1 MAKKR
6 QTARPVQATRSSD
19 RQAKKRKLEME
30 KEAAKK
36 KAALAAARKNHAAAA
51 KAAAAKA
58 AAEAA
63 TAAKAAAERDRNK
76 SSKSKQD
83 ERKQQ
88 ATKSINKNDRDAG
101 VDPDDSSE
109 DTRSTIRHDD
119 NSGDDTYDDDDVVDL
134 EEIDFAAPK
143 LVSSPKTD
151 RFASVG
157 GARPKER
164 WRHWL
169 DVDRGHKKG
178 ENGDVAKKF
187 TLKDRDECAVQ
198 VWKWFT
204 HAARTPS
211 YQTVKT
217 DDGQVLA
224 KQKWS
229 TPDYFFELGA
239 SLLIRWRYC
248 FPRINLQ
255 MGRKKLGTLDYIMH
269 PTAFQDVEA
278 MIERLEAIEP
288 FLGTST
294 PADFLDRS
302 CYGTRLYVS
311 SSALFSSNASISYL
325 THVSF
330 SCHGR

>member
-1 MAKKR
+1 MAR
-6 QTARPVQATRSSD
+6 TSHTARPVQATRSSD
-19 RQAKKRKLEME
+19 RQARKRKLEME

-36 KAALAAARKNHAAAA
+36 KAAAAAARKKPAAAA
-51 KAAAAKA
+51 KAAA
-58 AAEAA
+58 
-63 TAAKAAAERDRNK
+63 AAAERDRNK
-76 SSKSKQD
+76 SSKPRED
-83 ERKQQ
+83 EGKQQ
-88 ATKSINKNDRDAG
+88 ATKSTNKNDPDAG
-101 VDPDDSSE
+101 VDGDDSSQ
-109 DTRSTIRHDD
+109 DTPSTTSHDS
-119 NSGDDTYDDDDVVDL
+119 NSGDDAYDDDDDVDL
-134 EEIDFAAPK
+134 EEIDIPVPR
-143 LVSSPKTD
+143 LVSSPKND
-151 RFASVG
+151 RFSSVG
-157 GARPKER
+157 GPKPKER

-169 DVDRGHKKG
+169 AVDRGHKKDK
-178 ENGDVAKKF
+178 NGDVVKKF
-187 TLKDRDECAVQ
+187 TLEDRDECAVQ

-211 YQTVKT
+211 YQKVET

-248 FPRINLQ
+248 FPKSNLQ
-255 MGRKKLGTLDYIMH
+255 MGRKKLGTLDYITH
-269 PTAFQDVEA
+269 ETAFQGVEA
-278 MIERLEAIEP
+278 MIKRLEAIEP
-288 FLGTST
+288 FLGRST
-294 PADFLDRS
+294 PADFLEHS

>member
-1 MAKKR
+1 MAR
-6 QTARPVQATRSSD
+6 TSHTARPVQATRSSD
-19 RQAKKRKLEME
+19 RQARKRKLEME

-36 KAALAAARKNHAAAA
+36 KAAAAAARKKPAAAA
-51 KAAAAKA
+51 KAAA
-58 AAEAA
+58 
-63 TAAKAAAERDRNK
+63 AAAERDRNK
-76 SSKSKQD
+76 SSKPRED
-83 ERKQQ
+83 EGKQQ
-88 ATKSINKNDRDAG
+88 ATKSTNKNDPDAG
-101 VDPDDSSE
+101 VDGDDSSQ
-109 DTRSTIRHDD
+109 DTPSTPSHDS
-119 NSGDDTYDDDDVVDL
+119 NSGDDAYDDDDDVDL
-134 EEIDFAAPK
+134 EEIDIPVPR
-143 LVSSPKTD
+143 LVSSPKKD
-151 RFASVG
+151 RFSSVG
-157 GARPKER
+157 GPKPKER

-169 DVDRGHKKG
+169 AVDRGHKKDK
-178 ENGDVAKKF
+178 NGDVVKKF
-187 TLKDRDECAVQ
+187 TLEDRDECAVQ

-211 YQTVKT
+211 YQKVET